1 MVPVTATAAAGYAF
15 DHWSGDCTGSGT
27 CQVTMTADKTVTAHF
42 TQTTTPGAVT
52 LDGAASRRLGNT
64 IDAVS
69 FAHTTGTG
77 DNRLTLVGVSWN
89 CGTTDRTISSVTF
102 SYGGGPTVLTLE
114 EVRTEKTG
122 TNLRY
127 AAIYSLLNPPSGQA
141 GTMTVTFS
149 GSVSNGI
156 VAGASQ
162 LSPALT
168 RRRHWEPKTACLGRA
183 SPKRH
188 PDRAGRR

>member
-1 MVPVTATAAAGYAF
+1 MPGHH
-15 DHWSGDCTGSGT
+15 DRRQDRHRHS
-27 CQVTMTADKTVTAHF
+27 

-52 LDGAASRRLGNT
+52 LDGAASSGTGNT

-114 EVRTEKTG
+114 EVRTEGAG

-156 VAGASQ
+156 VAGAANFAGVDQTTPLGTENGANGSSKSQ
-162 LSPALT
+162 
-168 RRRHWEPKTACLGRA
+168 A
-183 SPKRH
+183 SP
-188 PDRAGRR
+188 